1 MKKKARKILRIEQSG
16 NQPRVRACVRLRELC
31 AKIAQAITFSLFTL

>member
-16 NQPRVRACVRLRELC
+16 NQPRVLAYVRLRELC
-31 AKIAQAITFSLFTL
+31 AKIAQAMAFSLFAL